1 MTILVIAEHDAPKE
15 APSGGHA
22 SIKAR
27 HPPGDRF
34 TRTWIHICVDTPVAC
49 LSRYR
54 SFCSE
59 RVKMVDLH
67 ADDQ

>member
-15 APSGGHA
+15 APRGAMHRSRPGTL
-22 SIKAR
+22 
-27 HPPGDRF
+27 PGDRF
-34 TRTWIHICVDTPVAC
+34 TRTWIHIGVDTPVAC